1 MPSAPSASAPAPGA
15 PAVAGFGAPD
25 TTPKAV
31 GFNVPLTV
39 NPAAPIAQ
47 RFDQRVID
55 YVNEM
60 LRERDVNKNGILEKN
75 EWTGRWSTPAADS
88 DTNKD
93 GVLDMQELCVRI
105 SNRFNVGRPGSTPA
119 PAAVA
124 PATAPPAGSTA
135 TATTSSSSSSGGD
148 GDRYRRYAE
157 GFIRQYDTNKDGKLD
172 KEESARMRPEH
183 QSADVNKDGI
193 ITQEEM

>member
-31 GFNVPLTV
+31 GFNVPLSV
-39 NPAAPIAQ
+39 NAAAPIAQ

-60 LRERDVNKNGILEKN
+60 LRERDENKNGVLEKN

-93 GVLDMQELCVRI
+93 GILDMQELCVRI
-105 SNRFNVGRPGSTPA
+105 SNRYNVGRPGTTPTSTTPASSSPSSSTPA
-119 PAAVA
+119 ASP
-124 PATAPPAGSTA
+124 S
-135 TATTSSSSSSGGD
+135 
-148 GDRYRRYAE
+148 
-157 GFIRQYDTNKDGKLD
+157 
-172 KEESARMRPEH
+172 PEPNN
-183 QSADVNKDGI
+183 AD
-193 ITQEEM
+193 